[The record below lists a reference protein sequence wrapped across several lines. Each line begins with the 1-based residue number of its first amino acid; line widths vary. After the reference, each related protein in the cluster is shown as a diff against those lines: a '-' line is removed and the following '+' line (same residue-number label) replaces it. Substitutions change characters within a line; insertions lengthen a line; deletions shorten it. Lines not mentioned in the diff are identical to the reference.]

1 MAITTK
7 EQAFQV
13 LETQKN
19 GIPFEAIDFL
29 YNSPTDEDILNKI
42 RSTLEQIYDNID
54 QLEEGFYSEQTPKVN
69 NTPKIGRNAPC
80 PCSSGKKYKKCCLKN
95 K

>member
-29 YNSPTDEDILNKI
+29 YNSPTDEDILN
-42 RSTLEQIYDNID
+42 
-54 QLEEGFYSEQTPKVN
+54 
-69 NTPKIGRNAPC
+69 
-80 PCSSGKKYKKCCLKN
+80 
-95 K
+95 